1 MSQNNVQLQKGMS
14 LDQLIE
20 RYGTDS
26 ECEQARNKGQTLL
39 IWFTGPP
46 AIQQWPAN
54 KLDSPTDYKNSQ

>member
-20 RYGTDS
+20 RYGIDS

-39 IWFTGPP
+39 I
-46 AIQQWPAN
+46 
-54 KLDSPTDYKNSQ
+54 